1 MTTPQKRLQDLQA
14 RAINERIIEYGLR
27 RGLLDALRL
36 SYEPARDGSLVVYVP
51 RHRGQWRIQPP
62 GVGESSTIRVIAS
75 GDDGRVEM
83 GVVTPPVGLNLFAVC
98 STSRIPLP
106 QVVKGTIP
114 FFIADLVVLLLIIF
128 VPELAT
134 WLPDKVVT
142 DAFKQ

>member
-83 GVVTPPVGLNLFAVC
+83 GVVTLELRWDAAASDWVSPRD
-98 STSRIPLP
+98 SEE
-106 QVVKGTIP
+106 
-114 FFIADLVVLLLIIF
+114 IAAEVWKAMALLARDAGWLV
-128 VPELAT
+128 PA
-134 WLPDKVVT
+134 
-142 DAFKQ
+142 AA